1 MTQYIEAL
9 YWGTPDVIFLDDSD
23 DNFEEI
29 RPPKKKMKRREE
41 KEYSICLMDVYD
53 KSEPSF
59 ARIAEC
65 KH

>member
-1 MTQYIEAL
+1 M
-9 YWGTPDVIFLDDSD
+9 IFLDDAD
-23 DNFEEI
+23 DDFEEI

-41 KEYSICLMDVYD
+41 KECLICLMDVYD
-53 KSEPSF
+53 ESEPSF